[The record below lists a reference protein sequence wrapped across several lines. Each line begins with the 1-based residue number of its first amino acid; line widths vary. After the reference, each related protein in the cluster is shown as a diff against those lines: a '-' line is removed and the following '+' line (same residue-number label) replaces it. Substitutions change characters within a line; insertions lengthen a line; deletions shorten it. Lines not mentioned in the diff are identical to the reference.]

1 MNRVNLPAVWRIA
14 WNTLPGEYILFPVVR
29 ARSNRVH
36 FRSVL
41 PKLRQNALFS
51 VAQLV
56 A

>member
-36 FRSVL
+36 FFFGVFGPNFDKVL
-41 PKLRQNALFS
+41 YFL
-51 VAQLV
+51 
-56 A
+56 